1 MHSPRQARPLEVVT
15 GLKKY
20 GIAAG
25 LAVVAVV
32 VFLSGYF
39 VLGRVDRPPVTTA
52 VSSSGQQSVPVARTP
67 EPQAP
72 TPPSM
77 PYLATTGPGDSY
89 EMLWRRNTVQSVSE
103 DIMLQAT
110 FHTKQELEAAIRY
123 TASKEGWTNERM
135 TKTMGDLART
145 YDLEESYYVTVFS
158 KNLKGGYPG
167 YADNFERHIAMRDGT
182 GREVRA
188 VLPAELE
195 RSKFI
200 TSRVSAA
207 GKEMNPVFLYEV
219 GLTVAFPR
227 KELGSS
233 QGGLQLVLYDVGA
246 VPMRVLTW
254 DMDIVSSLHRGSSA
268 PLKRR
273 DS

>member
-1 MHSPRQARPLEVVT
+1 
-15 GLKKY
+15 
-20 GIAAG
+20 
-25 LAVVAVV
+25 
-32 VFLSGYF
+32 
-39 VLGRVDRPPVTTA
+39 
-52 VSSSGQQSVPVARTP
+52 
-67 EPQAP
+67 
-72 TPPSM
+72 M
-77 PYLATTGPGDSY
+77 PYLVTTGPGDSY
-89 EMLWRRNTVQSVSE
+89 EVLWRRNTVQSVSE
-103 DIMLQAT
+103 DLMLQAT

-123 TASKEGWTNERM
+123 TASKEGWTNERV
-135 TKTMGDLART
+135 TKAMGDLART
-145 YDLEESYYVTVFS
+145 YDLERSYYVTIFS

-167 YADNFERHIAMRDGT
+167 YADNFERHIALRDQT

-188 VLPAELE
+188 VLPEELE

-233 QGGLQLVLYDVGA
+233 PGGLQLVLYDVGA